1 MKFLDYSG
9 VQRLWAAMK
18 DHTAEAAKYQPN
30 VAREYDMG
38 AQTDIAAYVAG
49 WSKAAP
55 VYGGIATTKPAIVTV
70 SDYAWTGPTA
80 DYRQTATAD
89 VIVTFPDGSSLTAR
103 GVRFISDYSAPGRVY
118 AARLADGAGPIDTGL
133 TMDYSYTFA
142 AAGCVPEGLTGVL
155 LGAYTSNSERTTL
168 RILGGSN
175 KVQAMW
181 PGVYEIQS
189 TGLNTG
195 LNVREMFSYR
205 LGGGS
210 VEVTQP
216 ERFSGEHNDSNWQTI
231 GAGSEKIYLFN
242 ESESGTFRNGILRE
256 ARIYDK
262 DGNVLRFF
270 QPVMLDGGEIVIV
283 DVANNYQV
291 YRPTVGTLEEVANP

>member
-9 VQRLWAAMK
+9 VRRLWAAMK

-30 VAREYDMG
+30 VASEYDMG

-89 VIVTFPDGSSLTAR
+89 VTVTFPDGSSLTAR
-103 GVRFISDYSAPGRVY
+103 GVRFISNYSAPGRVY

-155 LGAYTSNSERTTL
+155 LGAYTSNSERTTM

-181 PGVYEIQS
+181 PGLYEVQS
-189 TGLNTG
+189 GDLD
-195 LNVREMFSYR
+195 VREIFRYR
-205 LGGGS
+205 LGKGTIF
-210 VEVTQP
+210 VEQQ
-216 ERFSGEHNDSNWQTI
+216 EKYSDGYNNSDWQTT
-231 GAGSEKIYLFN
+231 GTGSAKIYLFN

-270 QPVMLDGGEIVIV
+270 QPVMLNDGEIVIV
-283 DVANNYQV
+283 DVANNHQV

>member
-49 WSKAAP
+49 WSKAAL

-133 TMDYSYTFA
+133 TMDYSYRFTVSGYA
-142 AAGCVPEGLTGVL
+142 PEGNACVL
-155 LGAYTSNSERTTL
+155 VGAYASNEERTTL
-168 RILGGSN
+168 RILGGAN
-175 KVQAMW
+175 KIQAMW
-181 PGVYEIQS
+181 PANREHYGSSLGDDLDFRTTFYYRQDGGEIYMRQ
-189 TGLNTG
+189 GQLDAG
-195 LNVREMFSYR
+195 EYH
-205 LGGGS
+205 
-210 VEVTQP
+210 
-216 ERFSGEHNDSNWQTI
+216 SGWQTSGT
-231 GAGSEKIYLFN
+231 GAAKIYLFD
-242 ESESGTFRNGILRE
+242 ESEAGTFRHGILHE
-256 ARIYDK
+256 ARIYDGA
-262 DGNVLRFF
+262 GNILRYF
-270 QPVMLDGGEIVIV
+270 QPAKQNNEIVIV
-283 DVANNYQV
+283 DIANGNQV
-291 YRPTVGTLEEVANP
+291 YRPTVGTLEEVTEQ